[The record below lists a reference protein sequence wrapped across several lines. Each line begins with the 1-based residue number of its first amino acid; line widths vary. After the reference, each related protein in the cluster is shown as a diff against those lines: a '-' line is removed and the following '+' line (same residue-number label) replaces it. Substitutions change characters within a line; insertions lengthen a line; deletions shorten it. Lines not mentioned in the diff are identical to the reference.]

1 MRNNKIYRPITD
13 NVNYSEEYKKYE
25 KEIEEKCIKLE
36 NEIIDLKREIEEKE
50 AKNKKLEKK
59 INFLKKEI
67 EEKEEK
73 NFKLENEIKEMKKK
87 INSQYNNNLTEG
99 IEKNISFEKG
109 NKNLNQKNEN
119 VEEINEEQKIIINL
133 QNEMKDLK
141 KNMKEKS
148 DKIDEDIRKNNILI
162 KEIKQYNIKF
172 DGVLKQYF
180 ENSDENRQLKEELEK
195 YKDYESK
202 NEKLSNHLNKLISQ
216 NETKMEYIKNS
227 SSKYYDVVI
236 DINSIN
242 SLRNEGW
249 DILYNEDRKENY
261 EKIVHEKTI
270 KVGVLGLSN
279 VGKSYLLSKIINAE
293 IPKGYTIETK
303 GISIKYS
310 QEEKGEEAGICI
322 LDTAGLETPL
332 LNRDKL
338 NKKENEE
345 FNNMIELKKI
355 ESQLAWDKTQT
366 ELFIQ
371 NLIISFSD
379 IIILVVGKLTRIE
392 QKLITRIKNMAKM
405 NEEKIK
411 SIIIVHNLAHYSKN
425 IEVENYIN
433 NYLLNSAT
441 FKLIKKKVIG
451 IREFSERFYFVDQ
464 SDDIKSF
471 HYIMA
476 KEETEAGKYYNK
488 LTQQL
493 IKIQFSNSNFGSEID
508 ILEQIKR
515 QFCELS
521 EKIIGEKIY
530 ISQLE
535 TIDDKKM
542 KIKDISELIIKNNDL
557 DNFQF
562 QYSYIDNE
570 NYLKEKVKDYEPKY
584 SLYIY
589 KEGDDDDFENYLLLR
604 IEVPGNIT
612 KLTAR
617 GTDPRKERYRG
628 IIINIQKKEDD
639 FEEKVEKFKS
649 FHKIYDN
656 RRYEEIYY
664 FIELKGNLMLSKRFP
679 IEDTEIYKIKFDKR
693 NKEKYFE
700 NFGKYNQKNE
710 NMIESKMIASG
721 VYVLKFALTEDS
733 F

>member
-261 EKIVHEKTI
+261 EKIVTEKTI

-562 QYSYIDNE
+562 HYSYIDNE

>member
-1 MRNNKIYRPITD
+1 
-13 NVNYSEEYKKYE
+13 
-25 KEIEEKCIKLE
+25 
-36 NEIIDLKREIEEKE
+36 
-50 AKNKKLEKK
+50 
-59 INFLKKEI
+59 
-67 EEKEEK
+67 
-73 NFKLENEIKEMKKK
+73 
-87 INSQYNNNLTEG
+87 
-99 IEKNISFEKG
+99 
-109 NKNLNQKNEN
+109 
-119 VEEINEEQKIIINL
+119 
-133 QNEMKDLK
+133 
-141 KNMKEKS
+141 
-148 DKIDEDIRKNNILI
+148 
-162 KEIKQYNIKF
+162 
-172 DGVLKQYF
+172 
-180 ENSDENRQLKEELEK
+180 
-195 YKDYESK
+195 
-202 NEKLSNHLNKLISQ
+202 
-216 NETKMEYIKNS
+216 
-227 SSKYYDVVI
+227 
-236 DINSIN
+236 
-242 SLRNEGW
+242 
-249 DILYNEDRKENY
+249 
-261 EKIVHEKTI
+261 
-270 KVGVLGLSN
+270 
-279 VGKSYLLSKIINAE
+279 
-293 IPKGYTIETK
+293 
-303 GISIKYS
+303 
-310 QEEKGEEAGICI
+310 
-322 LDTAGLETPL
+322 
-332 LNRDKL
+332 
-338 NKKENEE
+338 
-345 FNNMIELKKI
+345 
-355 ESQLAWDKTQT
+355 
-366 ELFIQ
+366 
-371 NLIISFSD
+371 
-379 IIILVVGKLTRIE
+379 
-392 QKLITRIKNMAKM
+392 
-405 NEEKIK
+405 
-411 SIIIVHNLAHYSKN
+411 
-425 IEVENYIN
+425 
-433 NYLLNSAT
+433 
-441 FKLIKKKVIG
+441 
-451 IREFSERFYFVDQ
+451 
-464 SDDIKSF
+464 
-471 HYIMA
+471 MA

-562 QYSYIDNE
+562 HYSYIDNE

>member
-36 NEIIDLKREIEEKE
+36 NEIIDLKREIKKKE
-50 AKNKKLEKK
+50 TKNKKLEKK

-562 QYSYIDNE
+562 HYSYIDNE

>member
-562 QYSYIDNE
+562 HYSYIDNE